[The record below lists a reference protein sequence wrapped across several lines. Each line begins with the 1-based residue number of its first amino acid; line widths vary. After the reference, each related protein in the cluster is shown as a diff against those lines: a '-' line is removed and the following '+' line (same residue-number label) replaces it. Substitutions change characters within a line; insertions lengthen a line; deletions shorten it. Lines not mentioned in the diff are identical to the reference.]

1 MDSSFPLHQE
11 AKNAKIVAESTLLLI
26 SAREEEQQQL
36 KTPPKVSFASSPD
49 HYETQRDSPF
59 IASLESN
66 EDTGILTRKMSES
79 KSSPADVARCK
90 VKLKETL
97 QTVKPTLRNTNV
109 SDAHL
114 FHNVEGKDLTSP
126 LRSYSTTE
134 SLLLIPTS
142 GEDVKVNSPLRVSN
156 ASNHDPHSSRRDIPL
171 VAPLDS
177 ESAKQASSPRTIS
190 NLKRSSLVISHD
202 NEKVKESLQR
212 LRPTTEN
219 ADISNPQSIHSLERR
234 VGKRASK
241 AKQKKNATIND
252 TDSLHQEMESDKV
265 NSDSSLVN
273 SPSEKDNA
281 KAPLKILLLSE
292 SGHRRSRRNS
302 PLVTPLDANMAT
314 LTFKRRQPSES
325 KSLPIV
331 ALSNGNEEI
340 QKVLQNARSTST
352 KAEVLESHFIQDLGE
367 RAGISPLIASQVS
380 VPVIIDKGIPH
391 QEIKHEKIVSEYPP
405 LGKSAKREV
414 RVIRAARKA
423 SFLCDTGISGTRR
436 VNPLVTLSD
445 SDIAKQKQKT
455 IPISVLKTSYIPT
468 SNIKGGTEEKLQKIS
483 TATKP
488 DVSETHSFPS
498 LEGKVGKSPLKA
510 KQKMGQTLIDNNH
523 LHQEVDNGENANVP
537 FASGRVI
544 RETSQNSP
552 FVTLN
557 DPETMKETQ
566 QPSRTRNILSS
577 STLLSLPFPRSP
589 LRESDGVSPLTVES
603 RLQHRGTTHAGGD
616 LNQQTRVSLEEGVA
630 PITRSESPTLDHR
643 LEKAYT
649 LFPAKEWSLP
659 FKSSLISLTLQGTK
673 PPDVRSQNVRDQGKL
688 DSVERDSATATL
700 CQAQEIIGINQA
712 TNDEGVEASVTTKK
726 ETTDLVPSKFQ
737 PTSIFRPFTFPS
749 NNGMAKMRAPTVT
762 ELVDVVTTVP
772 FISDCESKGDLPED
786 GSDSDVSSLYSDMDA
801 WSAPSFATEELEYRP
816 RKQGVTQKISTARS
830 PVKWGQVERK
840 HLSQPQGDLAHHSS
854 VRALSKSWLRDVD
867 LENIPRYQLP
877 NTSIGRRSLKLS
889 PDNDE
894 DILRREGEIPTK
906 ISRDNA
912 PIVAS
917 ASDVKVGG
925 VVRKGWFTPSLASE
939 QLVKKSPNQNVSDY
953 EATRSQVRHSPP
965 GDDGFGC
972 KERKA
977 FSDSL
982 LSDNAIMA
990 KPSVQESPIL
1000 SWFGL
1005 ASSIVLFRKSECDKK
1020 TTEILEPRLK
1030 TDALLKQVLPP
1041 PALIPPSP
1049 VQILFPA
1056 VAENSYASEGE
1067 PDEIFDIAMTNSDS
1081 VSDEVLV
1088 LDADEVSLK
1097 HDPLAL
1103 IPFTPVQILSPKL
1116 AENSVTSEGEPDEI
1130 LEFAMTNHNS
1140 VSDEVIVVLDS
1151 DEVSLK
1157 HDPLAVF
1164 PFTPVQILS
1173 PAVAEN
1179 SFDSEGE
1186 PDEIFDLA
1194 MTNSDSVS
1202 DEALI
1207 LVSDEV
1213 SLKHDPLALIP
1224 FTPVQILSPKLA
1236 ENSVT
1241 SEGEPDEILE
1251 FAMTNHNSVSD
1262 EVIVV
1267 LDSDEVSLKHDPLAV
1282 FPFTPVQ
1289 ILSPAV
1295 AENSFDSEGEPD
1307 EIFDLSMTNPTSVSE
1322 EVLVLASDEV
1332 SFKHDPLALIPLTPV
1347 QILSPEL
1354 AENSFDSEGEPDEI
1368 IDFAMTNRK
1377 RVFDEVLVLD
1387 SYFGTNEISL
1397 AVLDN
1402 GSDHE
1407 GVDTYE
1413 AVDHTFT
1420 DPNGESDIF
1429 TGSLSIGLTLP
1440 EGLGKMVYN
1449 RDGQV
1454 YDGEWKEGRWNGKGT
1469 LNSANGDVYEGE
1481 FLNDQ
1486 RHGTGTYTW
1495 KSGRQY
1501 IGGFALDERHGKGT
1515 FAFSDGSLYI
1525 GDFKNGNRHGSGRCD
1540 FPEGGYYEGEWQN
1553 NLFEGQGECVW
1564 PDGRSYRGQFS
1575 RNQSHGMGIE
1585 KGADGQIIHDGLW
1598 EADEPVT

>member
-1 MDSSFPLHQE
+1 MNRTSLDTLRTSKQQRFRTQRYEEALDNFNDMNLDSPSSVQVEQIATLHQQVLQLQHQLTVTQAENTILRSKLLLQYHGVEQKLQDSFEKSFTEEESTILNDQQFSSKEYFPKSSSTSVSIVLYNYENRSQQDTPELNRITSVLRHLREELSQQQQQQQVSPRAKSNSALLPLSSFLSRNGEREEGTLLLLPSINGESRSHWSSSMEGTKKESLNDGVEKKKKQKKAYRSAPRRKYSDEFDKIALRKQQRKQSIHTLAPLMLEKDDLQTQSPPKRNSTVISAVLPNTTQKAVDMVTGKIDSTTESTPTLEIEDKFKDVMRRLRQSLTQGDTTETQLSSFPLHQE

-1081 VSDEVLV
+1081 VSDE
-1088 LDADEVSLK
+1088 
-1097 HDPLAL
+1097 
-1103 IPFTPVQILSPKL
+1103 
-1116 AENSVTSEGEPDEI
+1116 
-1130 LEFAMTNHNS
+1130 
-1140 VSDEVIVVLDS
+1140 
-1151 DEVSLK
+1151 
-1157 HDPLAVF
+1157 
-1164 PFTPVQILS
+1164 
-1173 PAVAEN
+1173 
-1179 SFDSEGE
+1179 
-1186 PDEIFDLA
+1186 
-1194 MTNSDSVS
+1194 
-1202 DEALI
+1202 ALI

-1267 LDSDEVSLKHDPLAV
+1267 LDSDEVSLKHDPLAC
-1282 FPFTPVQ
+1282 
-1289 ILSPAV
+1289 
-1295 AENSFDSEGEPD
+1295 
-1307 EIFDLSMTNPTSVSE
+1307 
-1322 EVLVLASDEV
+1322 
-1332 SFKHDPLALIPLTPV
+1332 
-1347 QILSPEL
+1347 
-1354 AENSFDSEGEPDEI
+1354 
-1368 IDFAMTNRK
+1368 
-1377 RVFDEVLVLD
+1377 
-1387 SYFGTNEISL
+1387 FG
-1397 AVLDN
+1397 
-1402 GSDHE
+1402 
-1407 GVDTYE
+1407 
-1413 AVDHTFT
+1413 
-1420 DPNGESDIF
+1420 
-1429 TGSLSIGLTLP
+1429 
-1440 EGLGKMVYN
+1440 
-1449 RDGQV
+1449 
-1454 YDGEWKEGRWNGKGT
+1454 GR
-1469 LNSANGDVYEGE
+1469 
-1481 FLNDQ
+1481 
-1486 RHGTGTYTW
+1486 
-1495 KSGRQY
+1495 
-1501 IGGFALDERHGKGT
+1501 
-1515 FAFSDGSLYI
+1515 
-1525 GDFKNGNRHGSGRCD
+1525 
-1540 FPEGGYYEGEWQN
+1540 
-1553 NLFEGQGECVW
+1553 
-1564 PDGRSYRGQFS
+1564 
-1575 RNQSHGMGIE
+1575 
-1585 KGADGQIIHDGLW
+1585 
-1598 EADEPVT
+1598 